1 MKTNFVIAL
10 AFTAVIGFSSSVSAQ
25 QLEQPARRANFPYAN
40 RFTLGGGVSQLLLG
54 GFNVQAEYTTKR
66 MVFDYSH
73 GFNIKLTGG
82 AASPTAQDQKLS
94 EKLYS
99 TLGIG
104 VGYRITPAFDVR
116 FEPKLHYW
124 EVNYNGQTDAG
135 NAPITKYKTV
145 TLGLGAYYRYYPF
158 HKQNNALAGI
168 LVMPSV
174 RYWPNVWSSLADNK
188 LTYTNKVTNRT
199 ETYKAASQG
208 FPGTGGLLA
217 NVTIGYTFGSHRK

>member
-1 MKTNFVIAL
+1 MKASTITLFTLVAILGTIA
-10 AFTAVIGFSSSVSAQ
+10 SVSAQ
-25 QLEQPARRANFPYAN
+25 NQPVRSTPFPYSN

-54 GFNVQAEYTTKR
+54 GFNVQAEYTTNR

-73 GFNIKLTGG
+73 GFNITLSGQS
-82 AASPTAQDQKLS
+82 ASLVAQDQKLS
-94 EKLYS
+94 EKLTS

-104 VGYRITPAFDVR
+104 VGYRITPGLDLR
-116 FEPKLHYW
+116 FEPKLHFY
-124 EVNYNGQTDAG
+124 EVYYDGQPQVASNRVTS
-135 NAPITKYKTV
+135 YRTV

-158 HKQNNALAGI
+158 RKQDNALAGI

-174 RYWPNVWSSLADNK
+174 RYWPNVWSSLDNNK
-188 LTYTNKVTNRT
+188 LTYTNRVTERT

-217 NVTIGYTFGSHRK
+217 NVTIGYTFGLRKK